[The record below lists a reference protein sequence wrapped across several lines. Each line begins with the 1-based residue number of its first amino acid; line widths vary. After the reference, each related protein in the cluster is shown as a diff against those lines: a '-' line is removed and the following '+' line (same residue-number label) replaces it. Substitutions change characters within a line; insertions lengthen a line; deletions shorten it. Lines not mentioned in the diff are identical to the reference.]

1 MNEQVLAIGIL
12 FGAGLF
18 IGHVVMKTIKQ
29 LNELDESL

>member
-18 IGHVVMKTIKQ
+18 IGHVVMNAIKQ
-29 LNELDESL
+29 LNELND